1 MQEMMRFLFFFLL
14 LLLLFGIGK
23 DEIWVL
29 VSFQIKDVDESVS

>member
-1 MQEMMRFLFFFLL
+1 MQETMRFQKKKKN
-14 LLLLFGIGK
+14 LLLFGLGK